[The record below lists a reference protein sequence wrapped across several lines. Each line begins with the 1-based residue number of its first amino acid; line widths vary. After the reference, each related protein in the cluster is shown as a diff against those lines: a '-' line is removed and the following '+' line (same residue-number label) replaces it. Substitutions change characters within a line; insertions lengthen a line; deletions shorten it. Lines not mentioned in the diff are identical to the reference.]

1 MEPPKVEPLLKLFV
15 CEFITGGGLC
25 AEALPASL
33 VKEGALMRDAL
44 LADLIELDGYEIVTT
59 HDARLAASPLV
70 KSSLQVDSN
79 FEDSFKRML
88 TQVDLVWLI
97 APESNGTLLKLSEMC
112 YESDVI
118 YLGCEFNST
127 LIGTSKSLAYEALDE
142 AKIFTIPTIAGDD
155 FVQDTDFTVAKSLQA
170 LSHSR
175 WVAKPEDGAGCDG
188 IKVFDD
194 LQKLMTWLKQDDR
207 YLNYI
212 IQPYQ
217 QGIAAS
223 LSMLCRAGK
232 GWLLSCNKQHISLNS
247 DMFNLTG
254 ITVNGMQAYWQRFE
268 TLARKIAKMLPDA
281 AGYIGVDVIV
291 DVESDKIY
299 VVEINPRLTS
309 SYVGLREAIGHNPVK
324 IILESIKDSKFT
336 MPVLQRN
343 VVEVSL

>member
-1 MEPPKVEPLLKLFV
+1 MEPPKIEPLLKLFV

-33 VKEGALMRDAL
+33 VKEGMLMRDAL

-70 KSSLQVDSN
+70 NSSLQVDSN
-79 FEDSFKRML
+79 FEGSFENML

-112 YESDVI
+112 YEADVI
-118 YLGCEFNST
+118 FLGCEFDST
-127 LIGTSKSLAYEALDE
+127 LIGTSKSLACEILHE
-142 AKIFTIPTIAGDD
+142 AKILTIPTIAGDD
-155 FVQDTDFTVAKSLQA
+155 FLLDTTFTVAQSLQT
-170 LSHSR
+170 LSHSF

-188 IKVFDD
+188 IKIFDD
-194 LQKLMTWLKQDDR
+194 LPKLMDWLKQDDR

-232 GWLLSCNKQHISLNS
+232 GWLLSCNEQHISLDSDTFCLNGVAVNS
-247 DMFNLTG
+247 
-254 ITVNGMQAYWQRFE
+254 MQVYWQRFE
-268 TLARKIAKMLPDA
+268 TLARKVAKMLPDA

-291 DVESDKIY
+291 DVENDKIY
-299 VVEINPRLTS
+299 VVEINPRLTT
-309 SYVGLREAIGHNPVK
+309 SYVGLREAIGHNPAK
-324 IILESIKDSKFT
+324 IILESIKDSQFS

-343 VVEVSL
+343 LVEISL

>member
-1 MEPPKVEPLLKLFV
+1 MEPPKIEPLLKLFV

-44 LADLIELDGYEIVTT
+44 LADLIELDGYDVVTT
-59 HDARLAASPLV
+59 HDARLAAPTLV
-70 KSSLQVDSN
+70 KNSLQVDSS
-79 FEDSFKRML
+79 FEDNFKNML

-112 YESDVI
+112 YEADVI
-118 YLGCEFNST
+118 FLGCEIDST
-127 LIGTSKSLAYEALDE
+127 LIGTSKSLAYEALQE
-142 AKIFTIPTIAGDD
+142 AKIFTIPTITGDD
-155 FVQDTDFTVAKSLQA
+155 FVLDTAFTMAKSLQA
-170 LSHSR
+170 VSHSC

-194 LQKLMTWLKQDDR
+194 LQKLMAWLKHGDR

-232 GWLLSCNKQHISLNS
+232 GWLLSCNQQNISLNS
-247 DMFNLTG
+247 NTFNLAG
-254 ITVNGMQAYWQRFE
+254 VTVNGMQAYWQRFE
-268 TLARKIAKMLPDA
+268 TLARKVAKMLPDA

-291 DVESDKIY
+291 DVENDKIY
-299 VVEINPRLTS
+299 VVEINPRLTT
-309 SYVGLREAIGHNPVK
+309 SYVGLREAIGHNPAK
-324 IILESIKDSKFT
+324 IILDSIKDSKFS

-343 VVEVSL
+343 VVEISL

>member
-1 MEPPKVEPLLKLFV
+1 MESPKIEPLLKLFV

-33 VKEGALMRDAL
+33 VQEGTLMRDAL
-44 LADLIELDGYEIVTT
+44 LADLIEVDGYEIVTT
-59 HDARLAASPLV
+59 HDNRLAASPLV

-79 FEDSFKRML
+79 FEDNFKIML

-112 YESDVI
+112 YEADVI
-118 YLGCEFNST
+118 FLGCEFDST

-155 FVQDTDFTVAKSLQA
+155 FVQDAAFSVAKSLQVPI
-170 LSHSR
+170 HSR

-194 LQKLMTWLKQDDR
+194 LQKLMSWLKQDDR

-232 GWLLSCNKQHISLNS
+232 GWLLSCNKQNISLNF
-247 DMFNLTG
+247 DTFNLG
-254 ITVNGMQAYWQRFE
+254 GVMVNGMQAYWQRFE
-268 TLARKIAKMLPDA
+268 TLARKVAKMLPDA
-281 AGYIGVDVIV
+281 SGYIGVDVIV
-291 DVESDKIY
+291 DAENDKIY
-299 VVEINPRLTS
+299 VVEINPRLTT
-309 SYVGLREAIGHNPVK
+309 SYVGLREAIGHNPAK

-343 VVEVSL
+343 MVEIAL

>member
-1 MEPPKVEPLLKLFV
+1 MEPPKIEPLLKLFV

-59 HDARLAASPLV
+59 YDARLAASPLV

-79 FEDSFKRML
+79 FEDCFKSML

-97 APESNGTLLKLSEMC
+97 APESNGTLLKLSELC
-112 YESDVI
+112 YEVDVI
-118 YLGCEFNST
+118 FLGCEFDST
-127 LIGTSKSLAYEALDE
+127 LIGTSKSLAYEALKE
-142 AKIFTIPTIAGDD
+142 AKIFTIPTLAGDD
-155 FVQDTDFTVAKSLQA
+155 FVQDEAFLAVQSLAMPNQ
-170 LSHSR
+170 SR

-188 IKVFDD
+188 IKVFND
-194 LQKLMTWLKQDDR
+194 LQKLMAWLKQDDR

-217 QGIAAS
+217 QGITAS

-232 GWLLSCNKQHISLNS
+232 GWLLSCNEQCISFDSDTFSLN
-247 DMFNLTG
+247 G
-254 ITVNGMQAYWQRFE
+254 VAINGMQAYWWRFE
-268 TLARKIAKMLPDA
+268 ILARKVAKMLPDA

-291 DVESDKIY
+291 DVENDKIY
-299 VVEINPRLTS
+299 VVEINPRLTT
-309 SYVGLREAIGHNPVK
+309 SYVGLREAIGHNPAK
-324 IILESIKDSKFT
+324 LILESIKDAKFT

-343 VVEVSL
+343 MVKISL

>member
-1 MEPPKVEPLLKLFV
+1 MESPKVEPLLKLFV

-25 AEALPASL
+25 AETLPASL
-33 VKEGALMRDAL
+33 VKEGTLMRDAL

-59 HDARLAASPLV
+59 HDNRLAASPLV
-70 KSSLQVDSN
+70 KSSLRVDRN
-79 FEDSFKRML
+79 FEDNFKNML
-88 TQVDLVWLI
+88 NQVDLVWLI

-112 YESDVI
+112 YEADVI
-118 YLGCEFNST
+118 FLGCEFDST
-127 LIGTSKSLAYEALDE
+127 LIGTSKSLAYEALQE
-142 AKIFTIPTIAGDD
+142 AKVFTIPTIAGDD
-155 FVQDTDFTVAKSLQA
+155 FVQDKTFSVAQSMQTLG
-170 LSHSR
+170 SGR

-188 IKVFDD
+188 IKLFDD
-194 LQKLMTWLKQDDR
+194 LQKLMVWLKQDDR
-207 YLNYI
+207 YFDYI
-212 IQPYQ
+212 VQPYQ

-247 DMFNLTG
+247 DTFNLTG

-291 DVESDKIY
+291 DVENDKIY

-309 SYVGLREAIGHNPVK
+309 SYGGLREAIGHNPAK

-336 MPVLQRN
+336 IPVLQRN
-343 VVEVSL
+343 MVEIAL

>member
-1 MEPPKVEPLLKLFV
+1 MEPPKIEPLLKLFV
-15 CEFITGGGLC
+15 CEFITSGGLC
-25 AEALPASL
+25 AEALPATL
-33 VKEGALMRDAL
+33 VKEGTLMRDAL
-44 LADLIELDGYEIVTT
+44 LADLIELDSYEVVTI
-59 HDARLAASPLV
+59 HDVRLAASPLV

-79 FEDSFKRML
+79 FEDSFRNML

-97 APESNGTLLKLSEMC
+97 APESNGTLLKLSEIC
-112 YESDVI
+112 YEADVI
-118 YLGCEFNST
+118 FLGCDFDST
-127 LIGTSKSLAYEALDE
+127 LLGTSKFLAYEALQE
-142 AKIFTIPTIAGDD
+142 AKIFTIPTIAGDEFILD
-155 FVQDTDFTVAKSLQA
+155 ETFSEAQSLQA
-170 LSHSR
+170 LSNSR

-309 SYVGLREAIGHNPVK
+309 SYVGLREAIGHNPAK

>member
-1 MEPPKVEPLLKLFV
+1 MESPKVEPLLKLFV

-33 VKEGALMRDAL
+33 VKEGTLMRDAL

-79 FEDSFKRML
+79 FENSFKNML

-112 YESDVI
+112 YEADVI
-118 YLGCEFNST
+118 FLGCEFDST
-127 LIGTSKSLAYEALDE
+127 LIGTSKSLAYESLQE
-142 AKIFTIPTIAGDD
+142 AKISTIPTIAGDD
-155 FVQDTDFTVAKSLQA
+155 FVLDEEFTAAHA
-170 LSHSR
+170 LSRSR

-188 IKVFDD
+188 IKIFDD
-194 LQKLMTWLKQDDR
+194 LHKLMAWLKQDDR

-223 LSMLCRAGK
+223 FSMLCRAGK
-232 GWLLSCNKQHISLNS
+232 GWLFSCNKQNINLNS
-247 DMFNLTG
+247 DTFNLSG
-254 ITVNGMQAYWQRFE
+254 VTVNGMQAYWQRFE

-291 DVESDKIY
+291 DVENDKIY
-299 VVEINPRLTS
+299 VVEINPRLST
-309 SYVGLREAIGHNPVK
+309 SYVGLREAIGHNPAK

-343 VVEVSL
+343 VVEISL

>member
-70 KSSLQVDSN
+70 KSSLQVDSS

-118 YLGCEFNST
+118 YLGCEFDST

-194 LQKLMTWLKQDDR
+194 LQKLMTWLKQGDR

-343 VVEVSL
+343 VVDVSL